1 MTGKLAPRRSIA
13 GVYTMSAKLKSL
25 QEKVLTLEPE
35 PFLIMHLSNFAQS

>member
-25 QEKVLTLEPE
+25 QTKVLTHEPE
-35 PFLIMHLSNFAQS
+35 PFLFMHLSNFSES